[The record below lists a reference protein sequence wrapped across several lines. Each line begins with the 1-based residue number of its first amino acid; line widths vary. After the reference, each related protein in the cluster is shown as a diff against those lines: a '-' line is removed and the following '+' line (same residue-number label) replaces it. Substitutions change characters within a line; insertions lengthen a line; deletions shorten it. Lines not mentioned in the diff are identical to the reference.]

1 MPDEQVI
8 HILPLHQSRRL
19 DNIPGIL
26 DNFMAIGRQLVDM
39 DLKSGFDRFEHLV
52 GLLIIGHTTLG
63 GRLQSRRR
71 NRSGQWSVLV
81 LATTTNE
88 IRGRDHIPYVDTGLF
103 IYFDDWVYDRAQG

>member
-52 GLLIIGHTTLG
+52 GPLVIGHTTLAEG
-63 GRLQSRRR
+63 F
-71 NRSGQWSVLV
+71 NHAIEIDPASGQY
-81 LATTTNE
+81 
-88 IRGRDHIPYVDTGLF
+88 RY
-103 IYFDDWVYDRAQG
+103 